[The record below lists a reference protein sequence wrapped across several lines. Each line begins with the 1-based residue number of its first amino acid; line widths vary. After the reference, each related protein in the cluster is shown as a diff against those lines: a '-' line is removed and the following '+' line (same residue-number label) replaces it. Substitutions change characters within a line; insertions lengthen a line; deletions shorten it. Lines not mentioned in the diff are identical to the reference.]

1 MPILCSVKV
10 QFVVSPWWAESSLV
24 IDAPRFNKQIQTQIC
39 LNCHFPWFLFPS
51 RNNQLY
57 SFSKGSV
64 EPIIDYGSPVTSFH
78 LADSS
83 VTFPPAKGAMQL
95 NRHLHAKFKEKREIK
110 RKPGQTAERNW
121 IKNWHWQTNEARRI
135 QGAYVIQRADQSCN
149 QFGNALSWAGEWEA
163 REVARQTNVCQ
174 QNALKQMEI

>member
-1 MPILCSVKV
+1 MPRALINRYKHK
-10 QFVVSPWWAESSLV
+10 FVEIATSL
-24 IDAPRFNKQIQTQIC
+24 IS
-39 LNCHFPWFLFPS
+39 FPS

-110 RKPGQTAERNW
+110 KKTR
-121 IKNWHWQTNEARRI
+121 TNSGAKLNKKLTLTNKRSEAHTGRI
-135 QGAYVIQRADQSCN
+135 RDTTSGPKLQSIWKCIE
-149 QFGNALSWAGEWEA
+149 LSWGVGSE
-163 REVARQTNVCQ
+163 EVARQTNVCQ

>member
-10 QFVVSPWWAESSLV
+10 QFVVSPWWAQSSLV

-39 LNCHFPWFLFPS
+39 WNCHFPWFLFPS

-110 RKPGQTAERNW
+110 KKTRTNSGAKLNKKLTLTNKRSEAHTGRIRDTTSGPKLQSIWKCIELSWGVGSEGSG
-121 IKNWHWQTNEARRI
+121 KTNECVPAK
-135 QGAYVIQRADQSCN
+135 C
-149 QFGNALSWAGEWEA
+149 
-163 REVARQTNVCQ
+163 T
-174 QNALKQMEI
+174 